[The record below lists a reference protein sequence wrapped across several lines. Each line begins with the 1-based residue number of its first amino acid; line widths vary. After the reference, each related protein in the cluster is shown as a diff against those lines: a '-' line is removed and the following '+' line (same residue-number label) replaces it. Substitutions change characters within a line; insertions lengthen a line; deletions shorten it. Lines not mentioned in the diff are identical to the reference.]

1 MYAPMKKKILFLI
14 SLVLLFIAFVA
25 VRSFLALRS
34 GKEGRIQIIS
44 SPASNV
50 IINNEAVGRTPY
62 EASLP
67 VGEYSIR
74 LQPDEQEAS
83 GSATWEGSVSVI
95 ENTRTFVS
103 REIGATDIASSGVVL
118 TVEKMQEKP
127 TKKGTG
133 EVQVITEP
141 DGSIV
146 FLDDEEQGIAP
157 FLLSEVPE
165 GDHELSVFSPGFFRR
180 SQKIK
185 VQEGYKVIAEFKLAV
200 DPTHK
205 KVVKE
210 DSDDEA
216 TDEASLEKDSETNE
230 SSSDAKIIEI
240 LKTGT
245 GWLRVREEPTLNASE
260 AARVDPGDQYEVLE
274 ERNGWIKI
282 EYSKNE
288 EGWISDQYTRE
299 VKEEEDS

>member
-1 MYAPMKKKILFLI
+1 MKKKILFLI
-14 SLVLLFIAFVA
+14 SLILIFAAFVA
-25 VRSFLALRS
+25 VRSFMAFRS

-62 EASLP
+62 ESSLP
-67 VGEYSIR
+67 IGEYNVR

-83 GSATWEGSVSVI
+83 GSATWEGKISVT

-103 REIGATDIASSGVVL
+103 REIGATDIASSGVIL
-118 TVEKMQEKP
+118 TVEKMTEKP
-127 TKKGTG
+127 AKKGTG
-133 EVQVITEP
+133 EIQVLTEP

-185 VQEGYKVIAEFKLAV
+185 IQEGYRVIAEFKLAV

-210 DSDDEA
+210 DSDKDA
-216 TDEASLEKDSETNE
+216 TDEASLDKTDTSKKKST
-230 SSSDAKIIEI
+230 SSDTKIIEI

-245 GWLRVREEPTLNASE
+245 GWLRVRQEPTVNASE
-260 AARVDPGDQYEVLE
+260 AAKVDPGDQYEVLE
-274 ERNGWIKI
+274 ERDGWIKI

-288 EGWISDQYTRE
+288 EGWVSDQYVRE
-299 VKEEEDS
+299 VEEKP